1 MMRSTLVRS
10 VVLTAVGVG
19 LAFGLTACGGVDK
32 SDLTAKLKTES
43 DFKGL
48 PSSVTDCFADA
59 MLKYGDKDDLQKY
72 VDGKIRIDY
81 VGGMDSKDAEA
92 AGQKCADKVK

>member
-1 MMRSTLVRS
+1 MRSTLVRS
-10 VVLTAVGVG
+10 VVLTAVGAG

-32 SDLTAKLKTES
+32 SALTGKLKTES

-72 VDGKIRIDY
+72 VDGKLKLDDI
-81 VGGMDSKDAEA
+81 GGMDGKDAEA